1 MKKTSIKK
9 WVSGVVLLV
18 AVFLSGCSK
27 DEPKDSMSPLAVFSS
42 PMEGAVYQRGQSL
55 ILSGTITDDK
65 ELSHIDVSIATL
77 KSSSGYND
85 PWISEEKI
93 ALSGREKNINS
104 YALFEQAIPFDIMS
118 GNYTINIL
126 VVDKALNYSSYPIA
140 ITIQ

>member
-1 MKKTSIKK
+1 MKNASIKK
-9 WVSGVVLLV
+9 WVSAVILLV

-27 DEPKDSMSPLAVFSS
+27 DEPKDTMSPVAVLSS
-42 PMEGAVYQRGQSL
+42 PQEGTIYQRGQSL

-65 ELSHIDVSIATL
+65 ELSHIEVSIATL

-93 ALSGREKNINS
+93 ALSGREMNINS
-104 YALFEQAIPFDIMS
+104 YALLEQAIPFNIMS
-118 GNYTINIL
+118 GSYTINLI